1 MPNPP
6 SSAGIPAIPAKR
18 TGREI
23 YDSIMREIEPELLS
37 TELPNLDEMYKD
49 DTPAQA
55 KERAERYIRAMEEY
69 EKRYAQYRQDQEA
82 HTRAFKLGAIHC
94 VEQKAAGDEQ
104 AKMQSLESTLGISL

>member
-6 SSAGIPAIPAKR
+6 SSAGIPMIPAKR

-37 TELPNLDEMYKD
+37 AALPGLEEKYKG

-69 EKRYAQYRQDQEA
+69 EKRYEQYRHDQEA
-82 HTRAFKLGAIHC
+82 NTRTFKIDAIHF
-94 VEQKAAGDEQ
+94 VEQAAAGDEQ
-104 AKMQSLESTLGISL
+104 TKMQSLASALGISL